1 MLGEI
6 TALAMVVAFSPF
18 SVLPAIALVVH
29 SARPRPTGLAF
40 ICGWLAGKAA
50 ITTLFVAVPRLLH
63 GLQGSPPHW
72 TAWLRV
78 VLGVVFIT
86 GGLWYW
92 RKPTKDVAAPGW
104 VTRIKN
110 ITPSAAAAVGISLT
124 VVNPKVVLAC
134 AAAGFAIGAAALNAP
149 VTGGWI
155 TYFTLLAGST
165 AALPILAYM
174 VWSHRVER
182 ALERFGTWMTRNQP
196 AITVVVLV
204 SVGAALLLNG
214 LRAL

>member
-63 GLQGSPPHW
+63 GLHDGPQHW

-78 VLGVVFIT
+78 ALGVVFIA

-92 RKPTKDVAAPGW
+92 RRPSAAAATPGW

-110 ITPSAAAAVGISLT
+110 ITPAGAAAVGVSLT

-134 AAAGFAIGAAALNAP
+134 AAAGFAIGTAALGAP
-149 VTGGWI
+149 ATVGWVV
-155 TYFTLLAGST
+155 YFTLLAGST
-165 AALPILAYM
+165 AALPILAYL
-174 VWSHRVER
+174 VWSHRVDR
-182 ALERFGTWMTRNQP
+182 ALERFGNWMTRNQV
-196 AITVVVLV
+196 AITVVVLEL
-204 SVGAALLLNG
+204 VGAGLLLTG